1 MEGSIV
7 MEGKNEKTVNFLKAV
22 RCKNPDWIPARIG
35 IMPATWKKY
44 REDLEHIVKA
54 HPALFPDANE
64 NHDYDFIAQPS
75 YRLGKYVDH
84 WHCVWNNV
92 EEGLEGLVVGHPLGD
107 WDNLESFVPP
117 TVPSDDDAFWLDVK
131 RRFERE
137 KREGN
142 LAHGGM
148 EHGFMYMRLF
158 YLRGFEYFM
167 LDVAMKD
174 PRLDTVIDMV
184 LGYNLAMVKKQL
196 ELGAELMDFGDDLG
210 TQRSL
215 PISPSDW
222 RRYLKPCYDSIFGAC
237 RDAGAIVRMHTDGHI
252 LPIIDDLIECGVDIL
267 NPQIRPMDSIT

>member
-1 MEGSIV
+1 
-7 MEGKNEKTVNFLKAV
+7 
-22 RCKNPDWIPARIG
+22 
-35 IMPATWKKY
+35 MPATWKKY

-64 NHDYDFIAQPS
+64 SHDYDFIAQPS
-75 YRLGKYVDH
+75 QIRKVCRSLALRLEQ
-84 WHCVWNNV
+84 V

-107 WDNLESFVPP
+107 WDNLGPLFP

-215 PISPSDW
+215 PISPSDL
-222 RRYLKPCYDSIFGAC
+222 RR
-237 RDAGAIVRMHTDGHI
+237 
-252 LPIIDDLIECGVDIL
+252 
-267 NPQIRPMDSIT
+267 